1 MLGGAVGK
9 TGGAAGTGMGRGI
22 AGGGTGRGGK
32 GGEDGKVVGMG
43 MGVAEPSIDSLSG
56 EGSRD
61 GGLDDDTE
69 EEDDDEG
76 GEYALAESHGVGE
89 SALSVG
95 GKRRL

>member
-1 MLGGAVGK
+1 M
-9 TGGAAGTGMGRGI
+9 
-22 AGGGTGRGGK
+22 AGGGTGRGSK
-32 GGEDGKVVGMG
+32 GDEVGI
-43 MGVAEPSIDSLSG
+43 GVTEPSVDSLSG
-56 EGSRD
+56 EDTRD
-61 GGLDDDTE
+61 GGLEDDGE

>member
-1 MLGGAVGK
+1 MGK
-9 TGGAAGTGMGRGI
+9 TGGTAGTGIGRGI

-43 MGVAEPSIDSLSG
+43 VTEPSVDSLSG
-56 EGSRD
+56 EDTRD
-61 GGLDDDTE
+61 GGLDDDGE